1 MLRMPSE
8 VLLELIQRLVRIQ
21 GAVLVG
27 GPREFHQ
34 RVVPGRAGQIPRH
47 HFHGAAVLE
56 AALWKLPD
64 GARADR
70 RLGVIQAVF
79 KATEV
84 DPILDSSQ
92 YGQDRSA
99 MASQQIRENQPAPRS
114 YIIVWRL
121 IALAPVGSDSPISR
135 AAQRT
140 SSLTP
145 GRTHVEQDHQ
155 RGTHSDASAAA

>member
-1 MLRMPSE
+1 M
-8 VLLELIQRLVRIQ
+8 
-21 GAVLVG
+21 
-27 GPREFHQ
+27 
-34 RVVPGRAGQIPRH
+34 
-47 HFHGAAVLE
+47 LE

-70 RLGVIQAVF
+70 RLGVIQAVL

-121 IALAPVGSDSPISR
+121 IALAPVGPVSPISR
-135 AAQRT
+135 TAQRT
-140 SSLTP
+140 FFLTP
-145 GRTHVEQDHQ
+145 G
-155 RGTHSDASAAA
+155 